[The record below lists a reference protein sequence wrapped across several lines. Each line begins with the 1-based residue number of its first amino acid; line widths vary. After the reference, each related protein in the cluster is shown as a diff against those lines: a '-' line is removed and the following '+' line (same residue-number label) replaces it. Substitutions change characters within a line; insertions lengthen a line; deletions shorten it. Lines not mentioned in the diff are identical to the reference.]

1 MQLDLPD
8 CFNLRL
14 AATLRKRGE
23 YAMVQLDRRDL
34 LAVFSALA
42 AVAVGGGEA
51 AAQTPPRGRLTT
63 QELSAS
69 RVIRFGD
76 LPVVTQDNGGV
87 QRSVMSGTL
96 PTGEFIEI
104 HETVLPRGK
113 TPHPPHHHPNSE
125 WLFIQSG
132 TLEYNDNGTIVPI
145 GPGDI
150 VFSAS
155 NVSHGLNNVG
165 TTDATYIVFS
175 VGKQSSAS

>member
-1 MQLDLPD
+1 
-8 CFNLRL
+8 
-14 AATLRKRGE
+14 
-23 YAMVQLDRRDL
+23 MVQLDRRDL
-34 LAVFSALA
+34 FTVFSALA
-42 AVAVGGGEA
+42 AVAVAGGEA
-51 AAQTPPRGRLTT
+51 AAQTAPQTPRRGQLTT

-76 LPVVTQDNGGV
+76 LPVVKLDNGGV
-87 QRSVMSGTL
+87 QRPVMSGTL

-132 TLEYNDNGTIVPI
+132 TLEYNDNGTIVKI

-155 NVSHGLNNVG
+155 NVTHGLNNVG

-175 VGKQSSAS
+175 VSKQSSEA

>member
-1 MQLDLPD
+1 MQS
-8 CFNLRL
+8 
-14 AATLRKRGE
+14 
-23 YAMVQLDRRDL
+23 MDRRDL
-34 LAVFSALA
+34 FAVFSALA
-42 AVAVGGGEA
+42 AVTAAGGEA
-51 AAQTPPRGRLTT
+51 MAQTPKQGRMTT
-63 QELSAS
+63 RELSKS
-69 RVIRFGD
+69 RVIRFKD
-76 LPVVTQDNGGV
+76 IAVVKLDNGGI
-87 QRSVMSGTL
+87 QRPVMSGTL

-104 HETVLPRGK
+104 HETVLPAGK

-132 TLEYNDNGTIVPI
+132 KLEYNDNGRMVAV

-175 VGKQSSAS
+175 VSKQLPE